1 MSPGGCAKSTL
12 GASETFYLLDWMEA
26 PFVVR
31 GASVEQDMSETSA
44 VPGAQQPW
52 QDDDLTGRPEPAL
65 DEAQAP
71 AGGRLSVFRRL
82 LDGQRAVRVRALAQA
97 RERRWLDADSPLLV
111 ALVDSASP
119 DDDPRRLAVALQAD
133 GRGATWHIGDAFG
146 LPVIVTSCSRVPEP
160 ARQALERE
168 VRRHGHPHAR
178 LHDATL
184 QPDED
189 DLLPAVRE
197 AFHARA
203 AMDDGAPL
211 PPGVRL
217 LLEDVE
223 VPIDLL
229 RRASPG
235 AFALWRSDDD
245 AQLATVEAYLDA
257 GGRVSEACRRLHI
270 HRTTLYY
277 RLENLPEL
285 VRDELADG
293 LRRSVMHVVL
303 MTLRSRA
310 AGEDAALTGG

>member
-1 MSPGGCAKSTL
+1 
-12 GASETFYLLDWMEA
+12 
-26 PFVVR
+26 
-31 GASVEQDMSETSA
+31 MSETSA
-44 VPGAQQPW
+44 VPGAQRPW
-52 QDDDLTGRPEPAL
+52 QDDDLRGRAETPV
-65 DEAQAP
+65 DEAQAS
-71 AGGRLSVFRRL
+71 AGGRLRVFRRL
-82 LDGQRAVRVRALAQA
+82 LDAERAVRVRALAQA
-97 RERRWLDADSPLLV
+97 RERRWFDAASPLLV
-111 ALVDSASP
+111 ALVDSATSA
-119 DDDPRRLAVALQAD
+119 DDLRRLAMALQAD

-146 LPVIVTSCSRVPEP
+146 LPVLVTSCSRVPEP

-184 QPDED
+184 HPDED

-197 AFHARA
+197 ALHART
-203 AMDDGAPL
+203 AMDDGLRL

-223 VPIDLL
+223 VPVDLL

-277 RLENLPEL
+277 RLENLPEV

-303 MTLRSRA
+303 TTLRSRA